1 MAKAQYPVEIIMA
14 RGFTASLVTP
24 AFLVDSE
31 GTLIFYNEAAGE
43 LLGVRW
49 EEAGEMEAEEWGGR
63 FSPTAA
69 DGHALSLQELPLAIA
84 LEQGRPAH
92 SDMRIHAADGI
103 ERDLEVSALPIV
115 GEGGQ
120 RGAMAIFWERPS

>member
-1 MAKAQYPVEIIMA
+1 MARAQYPVEIIMA
-14 RGFTASLVTP
+14 RGFTASLITP
-24 AFLVDSE
+24 AFLIDSD
-31 GTLIFYNEAAGE
+31 GTLIFYNEAAGD

-49 EEAGEMEAEEWGGR
+49 EEAGEMGPEEWGGR

-92 SDMRIHAADGI
+92 SDMRIQGADGMQ
-103 ERDLEVSALPIV
+103 RDLEVSALPIV

-120 RGAMAIFWERPS
+120 RGAMAIFWERPR

>member
-24 AFLVDSE
+24 AFLVDSD
-31 GTLIFYNEAAGE
+31 GTLIFYNEAAGD

-49 EEAGEMEAEEWGGR
+49 EEVGAMSPEEWGGR
-63 FSPTAA
+63 FSPTAP

-92 SDMRIHAADGI
+92 SDMRILGADGV

-120 RGAMAIFWERPS
+120 RGAMAIFWERPG